1 MMKKLLSLASILF
14 VLICIGAI
22 AAQIFPL
29 GGLWKSFEGFFRG
42 FSGMFVNEGTL
53 LVESTPEGASVY
65 VDNAL
70 IGQTPL
76 KKAFS
81 NGSYEVRVMLSGF
94 ETQGRKVTIEKKNT
108 AVVQVK
114 LSKQYGKLEI
124 RSTPSG
130 ATVLLDGV
138 RQGQTTPFELQLPPG
153 KYVVKIQKDRFYPY
167 EETVVVEPS
176 KTRPV
181 VADMVRQ
188 LGRMVVET
196 NPPGAKVY
204 IGEDLIGTTPF
215 THEKPVGTYV
225 MTIKKPEFRD
235 KVIQATIAPDETL
248 SITEDMTERSGGLK
262 ITTNPPG
269 AEVHIDDVYMGET
282 PLPIE
287 KKPGKYRL
295 TIRSKKYREVSEDV
309 VIEDN
314 ITKNIHRDLDPVVV
328 EFRIDSDPSRAKV
341 WINGEDMGYTPA
353 ILHKEPGN
361 YTVRVT
367 KPGYRNYSEEV
378 RIQEGAFLQLKAV
391 LEAEGQQQ

>member
-14 VLICIGAI
+14 VLICVGAI

-81 NGSYEVRVMLSGF
+81 NGSYDVRVALPGF

-108 AVVQVK
+108 AVVQIK
-114 LSKQYGKLEI
+114 LAKQYGNLDI

-130 ATVLLDGV
+130 ATVSLDGA

-176 KTRPV
+176 KTRSV

-225 MTIKKPEFRD
+225 MTMKKPEFRD

-248 SITEDMTERSGGLK
+248 SITEDLTERSGGLK

-269 AEVHIDDVYMGET
+269 AEVHLDDVYMGET
-282 PLPIE
+282 PLPLE

-295 TIRSKKYREVSEDV
+295 TIRGKKYREVSEDI

-367 KPGYRNYSEEV
+367 KPGYRNYVEEV

-391 LEAEGQQQ
+391 LETESQQ

>member
-14 VLICIGAI
+14 VLICVGAI

-81 NGSYEVRVMLSGF
+81 NGSYDVRVALPGF

-108 AVVQVK
+108 AVVQIK
-114 LSKQYGKLEI
+114 LAKQYGNLDI

-130 ATVLLDGV
+130 ATVSLDGA

-176 KTRPV
+176 KTRSV

-225 MTIKKPEFRD
+225 MTMKKPEFRD

-248 SITEDMTERSGGLK
+248 SITEDLTERSGGLK

-269 AEVHIDDVYMGET
+269 AEVHLDDVYMGET
-282 PLPIE
+282 PLPLE

-295 TIRSKKYREVSEDV
+295 TIRGKKYREVSEDI

-328 EFRIDSDPSRAKV
+328 EFRIDSDPSHAKV

-353 ILHKEPGN
+353 ILHKEPGS

-367 KPGYRNYSEEV
+367 KPGYRNYVEEV

-391 LEAEGQQQ
+391 LETESQQ

>member
-14 VLICIGAI
+14 VLICVGAI

-81 NGSYEVRVMLSGF
+81 NGSYDVRVALPGF

-108 AVVQVK
+108 AVVQIK
-114 LSKQYGKLEI
+114 LAKQYGNLDI

-130 ATVLLDGV
+130 ATVSLDGA

-176 KTRPV
+176 KTRSV

-225 MTIKKPEFRD
+225 MTMKKPEFRD

-248 SITEDMTERSGGLK
+248 SITEDLTERSGGLK

-269 AEVHIDDVYMGET
+269 AEVHLDDVYMGET

-287 KKPGKYRL
+287 KKPGKFRL

-367 KPGYRNYSEEV
+367 KPGYRNYVEEV

-391 LEAEGQQQ
+391 LETESQQ